1 MLNKLNERT
10 KRILSYP
17 TIVCLCVVS
26 SIVIHSFVIPT
37 DFAPGGLSGI
47 ATMLQYSTGVNA
59 GIMIAV
65 LNLPLVIMS
74 IFVLGG
80 EFTAKSILAVITFS
94 VALLLLDVMD
104 FPVYKPDQSILV
116 VIAGG
121 ALDGVAVAFI
131 FKLAASLGGTDFI
144 AAALYKKNT
153 HINITW
159 FVFATNVVVAIIS
172 IFVYN
177 RGIEPAI
184 LSILMSFVSSRVVD
198 SVMAGFKSAAK
209 YEIIT
214 DKPDDVKQ
222 AIYKHVERGVT
233 LIPAKGAYSNTDRY
247 IIMCIVRRREIP
259 HMQKILREFDCA
271 FSIQSNVYNVYGN
284 RFGSIASTKS
294 GL

>member
-1 MLNKLNERT
+1 
-10 KRILSYP
+10 
-17 TIVCLCVVS
+17 
-26 SIVIHSFVIPT
+26 VIHSFVIPT